1 MNIINHYTGNP
12 MVNNALMTIKALA
25 GLNDVR
31 DITTDVL
38 RNMITRVCDDLPY
51 SLMSMNL
58 RFKSYTMLFTKN
70 GPLYNDKKLGEK
82 IYEALLFKIVDG
94 FEAEGDK
101 QCNLTGLH
109 YSRTFSDFML
119 ETLVGLGVPEKEA
132 KKKAEFNLQM
142 QQNSD

>member
-1 MNIINHYTGNP
+1 
-12 MVNNALMTIKALA
+12 MVNNALMTVKALA

-70 GPLYNDKKLGEK
+70 GPLYNDKNSG
-82 IYEALLFKIVDG
+82 
-94 FEAEGDK
+94 
-101 QCNLTGLH
+101 
-109 YSRTFSDFML
+109 
-119 ETLVGLGVPEKEA
+119 
-132 KKKAEFNLQM
+132 KKYMKHCCLK
-142 QQNSD
+142 